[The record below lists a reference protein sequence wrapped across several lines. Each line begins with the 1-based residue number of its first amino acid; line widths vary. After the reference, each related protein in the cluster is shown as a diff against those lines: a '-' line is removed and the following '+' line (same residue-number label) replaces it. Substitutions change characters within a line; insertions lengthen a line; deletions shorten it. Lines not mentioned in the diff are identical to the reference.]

1 VLTPPTSTRKTKT
14 RPQPHAPV
22 PARPLRGWAFSPLGF
37 VRRVFVGAYEDNI
50 LFLGSALA
58 FDALLAALPFALLL
72 LSALGFFVHAGD
84 EAMQD
89 VVALLDRVLPTAGA
103 DADSP
108 LRRAEGLVTGVVES
122 RTQLSIF
129 GIPLFFWFATRF
141 FSGARAAL
149 NEVFDT
155 RESRSFFKG
164 KAVDFSLVVVTL
176 VLIVSN
182 AYLTVRFASDPWIGR
197 FVIGVSTYGLVVVL
211 FYIVYTVSPTRSMR
225 WDTALVA
232 AAVAALGFEIA
243 KRLYSL
249 YLTEVATIDRL
260 ISNANAI
267 AVLLLVVWLYAI
279 SVIFLFGSE
288 VAETYDLMRRQRE
301 QRAILG

>member
-1 VLTPPTSTRKTKT
+1 MPAPP
-14 RPQPHAPV
+14 P
-22 PARPLRGWAFSPLGF
+22 RGWAFSPLGF
-37 VRRVFVGAYEDNI
+37 VRRVFIGAYEDNI
-50 LFLGSALA
+50 LFLGSALT

-72 LSALGFFVHAGD
+72 LSALGYFVYAGD
-84 EAMQD
+84 AEALED
-89 VVALLDRVLPTAGA
+89 VVALLDQMLPSSGSHAA
-103 DADSP
+103 DP
-108 LRRAEGLVTGVVES
+108 VRRAEDLVTGVVES

-164 KAVDFSLVVVTL
+164 KAIDFVLVVVTL

-182 AYLTVRFASDPWIGR
+182 AYLTLRFATNPWIGR
-197 FVIGVSTYGLVVVL
+197 FVVGLSTYGLVVAL
-211 FYIVYTVSPTRSMR
+211 FYIVYTVAPTRSMR

-232 AAVAALGFEIA
+232 SAVAALGFEIA
-243 KRLYSL
+243 KKLFSL
-249 YLTEVATIDRL
+249 YLTNFATIDRL

-267 AVLLLVVWLYAI
+267 AVLLVVVWLYAI
-279 SVIFLFGSE
+279 AIVFLFGGE

>member
-1 VLTPPTSTRKTKT
+1 
-14 RPQPHAPV
+14 
-22 PARPLRGWAFSPLGF
+22 
-37 VRRVFVGAYEDNI
+37 VFVGAYEDNI
-50 LFLGSALA
+50 LFLGSALT

-84 EAMQD
+84 EGAMQD
-89 VVALLDRVLPTAGA
+89 VVALLDRILPLAGV
-103 DADSP
+103 DEDNP
-108 LRRAEGLVTGVVES
+108 LQRGEDLVTGVVES

-141 FSGARAAL
+141 YSGARAAL

-155 RESRSFFKG
+155 HESRSFLQGKG
-164 KAVDFSLVVVTL
+164 IDFVLVLVTI

-182 AYLTVRFASDPWIGR
+182 AYLTLRFASNPWIGR
-197 FVIGVSTYGLVVVL
+197 FVVGLPTYGLVVAL
-211 FYIVYTVSPTRSMR
+211 FYIVYTVAPTRSMR

-232 AAVAALGFEIA
+232 SAVAALGFEIA
-243 KRLYSL
+243 KKLFSM
-249 YLTEVATIDRL
+249 YLTNVATIDRL

-267 AVLLLVVWLYAI
+267 AVLLVVVWLYAI
-279 SVIFLFGSE
+279 AVIFLFGSE

>member
-1 VLTPPTSTRKTKT
+1 MP
-14 RPQPHAPV
+14 APL
-22 PARPLRGWAFSPLGF
+22 RRGWAFSPLGF
-37 VRRVFVGAYEDNI
+37 VRRVFVGAYDDNI
-50 LFLGSALA
+50 LFLGSALT
-58 FDALLAALPFALLL
+58 FDALIAALPFVLLL
-72 LSALGFFVHAGD
+72 LSALGYFVHSGD
-84 EAMQD
+84 DAMQD
-89 VVALLDRVLPTAGA
+89 VVTLLDRILPRTGF
-103 DADSP
+103 DDGP
-108 LRRAEGLVTGVVES
+108 IRRAERIVTGVVES

-129 GIPLFFWFATRF
+129 GLPLFFWFATRF

-155 RESRSFFKG
+155 RESRSFLKG
-164 KAVDFSLVVVTL
+164 KAIDFFLVLVTL

-197 FVIGVSTYGLVVVL
+197 FVIGLSTYGLVVVL

-243 KRLYSL
+243 KKLYSM
-249 YLTEVATIDRL
+249 YLTQFATIDRL

-267 AVLLLVVWLYAI
+267 AVLLLVVWLYAM